1 MLSSLIAQ
9 LNQVEKGSVN
19 VKKRDSKREVAAR
32 QAVGPGEVKDAGV
45 RDPGRE
51 DKTAA
56 RVTLEIGPVA
66 GMQPGLMARTG

>member
-19 VKKRDSKREVAAR
+19 VKKRDSKREVAAW
-32 QAVGPGEVKDAGV
+32 QAVGPGEVKDAGI

-56 RVTLEIGPVA
+56 RVRLWKS
-66 GMQPGLMARTG
+66 GLWRACSRG

>member
-56 RVTLEIGPVA
+56 RVRLWKS
-66 GMQPGLMARTG
+66 GL

>member
-56 RVTLEIGPVA
+56 RVTLEIGPVE
-66 GMQPGLMARTG
+66 GVQPGLMARTG